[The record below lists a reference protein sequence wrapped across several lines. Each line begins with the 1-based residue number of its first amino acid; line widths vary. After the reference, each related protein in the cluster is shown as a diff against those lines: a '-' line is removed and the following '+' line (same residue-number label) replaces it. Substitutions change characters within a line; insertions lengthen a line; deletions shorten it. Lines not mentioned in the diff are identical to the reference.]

1 MSVPHDGHGLL
12 IGTNFV
18 MGAGADLRREPS
30 FPGGTDMKIILCT
43 ILWTLAALGLATGC
57 GAADAELQ
65 PGEPAATFDLDRDWL
80 TGVDEATDIA
90 FLTDGR
96 GVLTR
101 RTGQIVVVNA
111 DGTVQM
117 PVAATIQVDTGN
129 DEKGL
134 LGVVRDAQN
143 TLYFYASTG
152 DTGNKHKVYKAT
164 VAASGAVTV
173 DTANPIIDRGL
184 EGPAN
189 HDGGGMVIH
198 KGQLY
203 VSTGDTGSNR
213 SPPQNKYGSCL
224 NKPNGKI
231 LRVNLDGTIPADNPL
246 SNVATATT
254 CSATLNTPFETGAPD
269 TRIYAWGFRNAWRF
283 WIDPKTDLMW
293 IGDVGE
299 RTQEEITVGGKGS
312 HHGYPFAE
320 GTRMWGA
327 VGGLS
332 GCNAMSPATECTVP
346 VHSYPRDDGESVT
359 GGLMP
364 PEGCG
369 WGAFEQRYVFGDYES
384 GNIWTLDVNAQRTG
398 VVANSRKLFAT
409 MGGPTSF
416 RIGPGG
422 ALYVVSHASGKVA
435 KFSPK
440 SVPATCNTS
449 TL

>member
-1 MSVPHDGHGLL
+1 
-12 IGTNFV
+12 
-18 MGAGADLRREPS
+18 
-30 FPGGTDMKIILCT
+30 MKIDPRIV
-43 ILWTLAALGLATGC
+43 LALALATGC
-57 GAADAELQ
+57 GAAAAELQ
-65 PGEPAATFDLDRDWL
+65 AGEPADTLVLDRDWL

-96 GVLTR
+96 AVVTR
-101 RTGQIVVVNA
+101 RTGQIVAVNA

-117 PVAATIQVDTGN
+117 PVAATIQVDLGH

-143 TLYFYASTG
+143 NLYFYASTG
-152 DTGNKHKVYKAT
+152 DTGNKHKVFKAT
-164 VAASGAVTV
+164 IAASGAVTV

-231 LRVNLDGTIPADNPL
+231 LRVNLDGTIPTDNPL
-246 SNVATATT
+246 SEVASATSCTATL
-254 CSATLNTPFETGAPD
+254 STPFETGAPD
-269 TRIYAWGFRNAWRF
+269 KRIWAWGFRNAWRF

-293 IGDVGE
+293 VGDVGE

-312 HHGYPFAE
+312 HHGYPFVE

-332 GCNAMSPATECTVP
+332 GCNAMSPATECTTP
-346 VHSYPRDDGESVT
+346 VHSYPRGDGTSVT
-359 GGLMP
+359 GGLIP

-369 WGAFEQRYVFGDYES
+369 WGAFEQRYIFGDYDS

-398 VVANSRKLFAT
+398 VVANSRKVFGT

-416 RIGPGG
+416 RMGPGG
-422 ALYVVSHASGKVA
+422 SLYIVSHAGGQVA
-435 KFSPK
+435 KFSPRT
-440 SVPATCNTS
+440 VPATCNS
-449 TL
+449 TAP

>member
-1 MSVPHDGHGLL
+1 
-12 IGTNFV
+12 
-18 MGAGADLRREPS
+18 
-30 FPGGTDMKIILCT
+30 MKIDLSIVL
-43 ILWTLAALGLATGC
+43 ALGLTTAC
-57 GAADAELQ
+57 SAADAELEPGQ
-65 PGEPAATFDLDRDWL
+65 PTDMFNLDAGWL

-96 GVLTR
+96 AVVTR
-101 RTGQIVVVNA
+101 RTGEIVAVNA
-111 DGTVQM
+111 DGSVQM
-117 PVAATIQVDTGN
+117 PVAARIQVDLGN

-134 LGVVRDAQN
+134 LGVVRDEQDN
-143 TLYFYASTG
+143 LYFYASTG
-152 DTGNKHKVYKAT
+152 DTGNKHKVFKGT
-164 VAASGAVTV
+164 IAASGAVTV

-198 KGQLY
+198 EGQLY

-231 LRVNLDGTIPADNPL
+231 LRVNLDGSIPADNPL
-246 SNVATATT
+246 QDVATATSCT
-254 CSATLNTPFETGAPD
+254 ATLTTPFEMGAPD
-269 TRIYAWGFRNAWRF
+269 KRIWAWGFRNAWRF

-293 IGDVGE
+293 VGDVGE

-312 HHGYPFAE
+312 HHGYPFVE
-320 GTRMWGA
+320 GSKTWGA

-332 GCNAMSPATECTVP
+332 GCNAMTPATECTAP
-346 VHSYPRDDGESVT
+346 AYSYPRSDGTSVT

-369 WGAFEQRYVFGDYES
+369 WGEFERRYIFGDYDS
-384 GNIWTLDVNAQRTG
+384 GDIWTLDVNAERTG

-416 RIGPGG
+416 RMGPRG
-422 ALYVVSHASGKVA
+422 ALYIVSHAGGQVA

-440 SVPATCNTS
+440 AVPASCK
-449 TL
+449 